1 VISRPSIRP
10 APCLIGAFAWF
21 WGSTLPAIQQPD
33 RSKPPAIGPPPELH
47 LPAIDRRT
55 LSNALPVWIVAQHKV
70 PVVHVELA
78 VRAAGSGSDPVKK
91 FGLASLTA
99 DMLDEG
105 AGNRSALEIADAIDY
120 LGAELDTSSSSDA
133 SYVELHVPVARLGDA
148 LPVMADV
155 IAHPTFPDAELKR
168 LREEAL
174 TSLVEAEDDPEQ
186 LIQVAFPRLVYG
198 TSYRYGTPSIG
209 TAVSLRSFT
218 REHLATFHASVYRP
232 QNATLVVT
240 GDVTAGT
247 VVQMLERTIGQWK
260 GSPAAAASPAL
271 TDAPQLT
278 ARHLYLIDK
287 PGATQ
292 SQIRIGWVGV
302 ARSTPDYFPL
312 RVLNTILG
320 GAFTSRLNQNLR
332 EQHGY
337 AYGASSTFDM
347 RRAAGP
353 FFATAG
359 VQTDKTADA
368 LKEFFNELTR
378 IRELVGAEELEKA
391 KNYLSLLLP
400 RNFETT
406 QEIANALAQIAVYD
420 LPQDFYE
427 TYGQRVRAVTAAD
440 VKRVADKY
448 IQPTKFAVV
457 IVGDRKAIEPG
468 VRALNLGE
476 VTMVQAGDVMK

>member
-1 VISRPSIRP
+1 MK
-10 APCLIGAFAWF
+10 A
-21 WGSTLPAIQQPD
+21 
-33 RSKPPAIGPPPELH
+33 
-47 LPAIDRRT
+47 
-55 LSNALPVWIVAQHKV
+55 
-70 PVVHVELA
+70 
-78 VRAAGSGSDPVKK
+78 RAA
-91 FGLASLTA
+91 ARRW
-99 DMLDEG
+99 
-105 AGNRSALEIADAIDY
+105 RSPTPSTI

-133 SYVELHVPVARLGDA
+133 SYVDLHVPVARLGDA

-174 TSLVEAEDDPEQ
+174 TALLEAEDDPAQ
-186 LIQVAFPRLVYG
+186 LIQIAFPRLVYG
-198 TSYRYGTPSIG
+198 TIAPLRD
-209 TAVSLRSFT
+209 AVDRNGNV
-218 REHLATFHASVYRP
+218 AAQFHARGSCGVSRVSVSP
-232 QNATLVVT
+232 ANATLVVT
-240 GDVTAGT
+240 GDVTANT

-278 ARHLYLIDK
+278 ARQIYLIDK
-287 PGATQ
+287 PGAAQ

-337 AYGASSTFDM
+337 AYGASSAFDM

-353 FFATAG
+353 FFAAAG

-378 IRELVGAEELEKA
+378 IHELVGAEELEKA

-406 QEIANALAQIAVYD
+406 RATANALAQIAVYD

-427 TYGQRVRAVTAAD
+427 AYGQHVRAVTTAD
-440 VKRVADKY
+440 VKRVADS
-448 IQPTKFAVV
+448 TLS
-457 IVGDRKAIEPG
+457 R
-468 VRALNLGE
+468 RNLLSSSSATGKSSGLAS
-476 VTMVQAGDVMK
+476 VP